1 MSAEEISDM
10 VDDMEREA
18 DQIKQE
24 NLKLIWYMRGSVTYE
39 QVMNMST
46 KERNMISGIAKEN
59 LETTKK
65 SGLAFF

>member
-1 MSAEEISDM
+1 MSAEEISDT
-10 VDDMEREA
+10 VDGMEREA
-18 DQIKQE
+18 NQIKQE

-46 KERNMISGIAKEN
+46 KERTMISEIAKEN

-65 SGLAFF
+65 SGLSFF